1 MGNLQQRLENLERA
15 KQITHPVAV
24 ALVDI
29 GGRIDGGGWR
39 GDEGEFVPR
48 LQGEVDQ
55 ALRERVA
62 AAITSKYPLAELLG
76 RLIARLPN

>member
-29 GGRIDGGGWR
+29 GRIDADGWR

-48 LQGEVDQ
+48 LKGEVDQ